1 MLSSSI
7 PRGLDD
13 STSERSALVVIEDA
27 KGGQPAKVTDK
38 KMAKLIDL
46 TKKSDTEKSTEAI
59 LQIVQEEAPN
69 LLSGLAMSNNR
80 AIARSIE
87 VRAYLNDEVVFR
99 QNDAPDAYYTVLRGA
114 VSIYAL
120 QSSATEESGDEENNR
135 KEYGKFLVQLKS
147 GAGFGELSFQGDY
160 NHTPRNAGI
169 VSDGIGLMESSVT
182 FEEKP
187 GDKIGEGGNVCI
199 LLLIPEE
206 CYMREM
212 YALHA
217 SKNKTKEKINFL
229 KKSFLF
235 STWSMDQL
243 VKLAYAIKRKDF
255 EKGGLLAKQG
265 DRADNIFMVIK
276 GKIRVQISSES
287 HLTDDHG
294 SKVGVTNKLV
304 EIAELGENDIFGL
317 VEGFDNKR
325 KMKRTGLAVV
335 ATEVYVCSL
344 SQFTAMVSALPKTL
358 MLVQK
363 VVQKRKDWEK
373 LRTDYAKAFQTM
385 KCSLPNNATE
395 MSKYSLSKE
404 SAMSE
409 SELKDLKEK
418 KTQLFQF
425 LREARSSYRA
435 AVTKIK
441 AKNHAQAVKE
451 LAKAEEQCR
460 KAMAIA
466 NSINEDDLK
475 AQAQDIM
482 DEVVEQLKVQTTRR
496 DGGEVEEEVVPPANY
511 DRSRRGS
518 VILVAM
524 RRRTLSEE
532 TSEEV
537 RERRMSE
544 TARIADERS
553 KARVKKSFPEIP
565 SNPLSPLSPDSED
578 SRQLSR
584 SNRRRSIA
592 ELANKAGLKE
602 EFGKLDEKRRGSS
615 VELGSS
621 PNGNRRG
628 KLKNKK
634 EDSFY
639 KLLQFPAKSS
649 KPTKPESLSPSRRG
663 SGASANEKR
672 RKRSISEPKS
682 SIRKSITEA
691 GSKLMDKIIGK

>member
-1 MLSSSI
+1 VSTVLHSLTPCALTAVVMLSSSI

-27 KGGQPAKVTDK
+27 KGGQPAKVTDM

-120 QSSATEESGDEENNR
+120 QSSATEENGDEEDNR

-169 VSDGIGLMESSVT
+169 VSDGMGLMESSVT

-243 VKLAYAIKRKDF
+243 VKLAYAIKKRDF

-287 HLTDDHG
+287 HLTG
-294 SKVGVTNKLV
+294 
-304 EIAELGENDIFGL
+304 
-317 VEGFDNKR
+317 
-325 KMKRTGLAVV
+325 
-335 ATEVYVCSL
+335 
-344 SQFTAMVSALPKTL
+344 
-358 MLVQK
+358 
-363 VVQKRKDWEK
+363 
-373 LRTDYAKAFQTM
+373 
-385 KCSLPNNATE
+385 
-395 MSKYSLSKE
+395 
-404 SAMSE
+404 
-409 SELKDLKEK
+409 
-418 KTQLFQF
+418 
-425 LREARSSYRA
+425 
-435 AVTKIK
+435 
-441 AKNHAQAVKE
+441 
-451 LAKAEEQCR
+451 
-460 KAMAIA
+460 
-466 NSINEDDLK
+466 
-475 AQAQDIM
+475 
-482 DEVVEQLKVQTTRR
+482 
-496 DGGEVEEEVVPPANY
+496 
-511 DRSRRGS
+511 
-518 VILVAM
+518 
-524 RRRTLSEE
+524 
-532 TSEEV
+532 
-537 RERRMSE
+537 
-544 TARIADERS
+544 
-553 KARVKKSFPEIP
+553 
-565 SNPLSPLSPDSED
+565 
-578 SRQLSR
+578 
-584 SNRRRSIA
+584 
-592 ELANKAGLKE
+592 
-602 EFGKLDEKRRGSS
+602 EKRI
-615 VELGSS
+615 
-621 PNGNRRG
+621 
-628 KLKNKK
+628 KLQ
-634 EDSFY
+634 EG
-639 KLLQFPAKSS
+639 
-649 KPTKPESLSPSRRG
+649 R
-663 SGASANEKR
+663 
-672 RKRSISEPKS
+672 I
-682 SIRKSITEA
+682 
-691 GSKLMDKIIGK
+691 